1 MRIVIIVIALFLITA
16 PFVLYVIAKLRKLW
30 PDLKYY
36 KEEIQALGIF
46 LSVTLGVILL
56 VSQLL

>member
-1 MRIVIIVIALFLITA
+1 MRIFIIILALFLITS

-36 KEEIQALGIF
+36 KQEIQALVIF